1 MNPIVLSNRTSP
13 FPHPGSDGSRL
24 LRALAE
30 AGVRHVPP
38 AVQPSG
44 GRPAALPLGL
54 LLS

>member
-1 MNPIVLSNRTSP
+1 MNPIMPKLDLTVS
-13 FPHPGSDGSRL
+13 HPGSDGSRL

-30 AGVRHVPP
+30 AGVRHVSP

-54 LLS
+54 LLG